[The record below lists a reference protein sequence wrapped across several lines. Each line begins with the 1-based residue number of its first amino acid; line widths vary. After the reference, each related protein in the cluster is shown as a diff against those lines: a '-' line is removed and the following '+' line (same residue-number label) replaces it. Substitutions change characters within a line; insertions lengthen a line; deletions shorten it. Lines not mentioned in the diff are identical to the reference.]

1 MNSYHL
7 PTERLGAMKRHVQR
21 FGLRAAAV
29 VTVLAVSACNFDVV
43 NPGPIQDAFLDS
55 TTAHTA
61 LVNGMQRSLNDA
73 VDWILYWG
81 AAITFEINPAGSTG
95 SFGIPANVQNG
106 KMDPDDGSGRWTE
119 AQRAR
124 WVAEDGLRR
133 FAKVYDA
140 ATFDRTL
147 VVARAFLWAGYSNR
161 LLGEHFC
168 DAVIDGGAKQPHTTF
183 LTRAEQ
189 HFTDA
194 IRVGTAVG
202 GTNGTAVVNA
212 ATAGRASVRA
222 TLATFNGNNAA
233 TWAAAA
239 TDAAAITSNT
249 YVYQLPFSNQDLNQ
263 YNHVMW
269 AGSATG
275 VTQGSPYRAHTQWG
289 TFYEDYF
296 TTTGDPR
303 VPFVIAR
310 NSVGAL
316 LRGDANVGRFGTNCT
331 KTIGTQV
338 LCSSNLR
345 VPFLPQEK
353 FTAQT
358 SPINLSSGWEMRLI
372 RAEERLVAGD
382 LAGAV
387 ALINTRRAALTP
399 AQPAYNAG
407 TMTLADGWTAL
418 KSERA
423 LELWLE
429 GRRIGDLRRWAAA
442 GSPGTIFDGA
452 YFLQGGVLTRT
463 ETTASRDLC
472 FPIGRSE
479 TETNPNLRP

>member
-1 MNSYHL
+1 MNSQNS
-7 PTERLGAMKRHVQR
+7 TSERLGAMKPHMQR
-21 FGLRAAAV
+21 FGLLAAAAV
-29 VTVLAVSACNFDVV
+29 TMLGVSACNFEVT
-43 NPGPIQDAFLDS
+43 NPGPIPDELLDS
-55 TTAHTA
+55 PTAHTPV
-61 LVNGMQRSLNDA
+61 VNGMQRSLGDA
-73 VDWILYWG
+73 MDWILYWG

-95 SFGIPANVQNG
+95 SYGIPPNVQNG
-106 KMDPDDGSGRWTE
+106 KMDPDDGNGRWND
-119 AQRAR
+119 AQQAR

-133 FAKVYDA
+133 FAAVYDQ
-140 ATFDRTL
+140 ATYDQTL
-147 VVARAFLWAGYSNR
+147 VVARGYLWAGYANR

-168 DAVIDGGAKQPHTTF
+168 DAVFDGGPIEPHTNF

-202 GTNGTAVVNA
+202 GTNGTTVVNA

-222 TLATFNGNNAA
+222 TLATFNSNNPA

-249 YVYQLPFSNQDLNQ
+249 YVFQMPYSNQDLNQ
-263 YNHVMW
+263 YNHLMW
-269 AGSATG
+269 GGSATA
-275 VTQGSPYRAHTQWG
+275 VTQGSPYRAHTVWG
-289 TFYEDYF
+289 TYYEDYF
-296 TTTGDPR
+296 TQTVDAR

-310 NSVGAL
+310 NAAGAL

-331 KTIGTQV
+331 KTIGTQA

-345 VPFLPQEK
+345 VPFLPQAK
-353 FTAQT
+353 FTAQNT
-358 SPINLSSGWEMRLI
+358 PINLSSGWEMRLI
-372 RAEERLVAGD
+372 QAEEALVRGQFAQAAGFM
-382 LAGAV
+382 
-387 ALINTRRAALTP
+387 NTRRTALGLGNVNP
-399 AQPAYNAG
+399 ANL
-407 TMTLADGWTAL
+407 TDGWTAL
-418 KSERA
+418 KSERG

-442 GSPGTIFDGA
+442 GTPGTTWEGA

-463 ETTASRDLC
+463 ETMANRDMC
-472 FPIGRSE
+472 FPIGRGE